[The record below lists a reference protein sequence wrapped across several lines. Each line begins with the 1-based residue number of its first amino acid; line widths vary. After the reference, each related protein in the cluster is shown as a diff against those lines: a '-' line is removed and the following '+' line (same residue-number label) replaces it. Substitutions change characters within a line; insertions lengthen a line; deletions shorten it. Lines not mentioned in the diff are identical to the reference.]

1 MKTQESKRR
10 HCRQS
15 AGPRLLAAF
24 FMLALGCAGTA
35 AAASFCAHSAAEIQ
49 TALTA
54 AQANGE
60 EDEIRITTGNY
71 PLAATLT
78 YNSSEAHG
86 IFIGGSYDDAQCAE
100 SSLNLG
106 GSGTILDG
114 QHAVR
119 VLFVASPN
127 GGVGL
132 LGLTLSAGRSSNGS
146 AGAGAVIAGCLGC
159 VVAYNR
165 FSANRVTGTDALAGG
180 LLINGTTSLEFSNN
194 LFFGNRG
201 VKVGGVVLN
210 FGNGTGIVK
219 NNTIVA
225 NITDTLADPGGL
237 FLEGGM
243 QYQVSSNIVWNNAA
257 AGGSDF
263 RVAATNT
270 RIGNDIGIVTP
281 GSTAGTVSKEL
292 SVDPKFF
299 DCGFLCFGFDLDD
312 GSPLINAGND
322 AQGGI
327 QLLLDL
333 AGKPRYFAGHVDI
346 GAFEYND
353 TIFDN
358 GFETP

>member
-1 MKTQESKRR
+1 M
-10 HCRQS
+10 
-15 AGPRLLAAF
+15 F
-24 FMLALGCAGTA
+24 FMLSLGCAGPA
-35 AAASFCAHSAAEIQ
+35 AAATFCTHNATEIQ

-60 EDEIRITTGNY
+60 EDDIRIATGSY

-78 YNSSEAHG
+78 FNSSEAFG
-86 IFIGGSYDDAQCAE
+86 ISITGSYDDAQCAD
-100 SSLNLG
+100 SSWNFN

-119 VLFVASPN
+119 ALFISNPN

-132 LGLTLSAGRSSNGS
+132 LGLTVSAGRSSNGS
-146 AGAGAVIAGCLGC
+146 AGGGAVIAGCAGC
-159 VVAYNR
+159 LIAYNR
-165 FSANRVTGTDALAGG
+165 FSANRVTGTDALAGA

-194 LFFGNRG
+194 LFFGNHG

-210 FGNGTGIVK
+210 FGNGTGVVK

-263 RVAATNT
+263 RVTATNT
-270 RIGNDIGIVTP
+270 RIGNDIGIVTL
-281 GSTAGTVSKEL
+281 GSTAGTVSNEL
-292 SVDPKFF
+292 SVDPMFF
-299 DCGFLCFGFDLDD
+299 DCGFLCFGFELDD

-327 QLLLDL
+327 QLQLDL

-346 GAFEYND
+346 GAFEYYD
-353 TIFDN
+353 RIFASDFDPPPLPP
-358 GFETP
+358 GG